1 MRREIGEQELP
12 TSYWITTLCALYN
25 LLFCRVTHIDT
36 HIDTVR
42 STCIVCIYNI
52 LRYVYLRSAG
62 LSEANSDLSGQRGG
76 NWAELHPRGPAHPAE
91 LQVTVWDTL
100 QALRG
105 RERGEGGRVSVGG
118 GGDWGLTVC
127 RELSC
132 CWSHLHTR

>member
-42 STCIVCIYNI
+42 STCIV
-52 LRYVYLRSAG
+52 YLRSAG

-76 NWAELHPRGPAHPAE
+76 DRAELHPRGPAHPAE

-105 RERGEGGRVSVGG
+105 GEEGGREGISWW
-118 GGDWGLTVC
+118 WG
-127 RELSC
+127 
-132 CWSHLHTR
+132 